1 MTGNHSTFLAA
12 RLEEVRERLA
22 RAAERSGRDPSA
34 VTLVAV
40 TKTQP
45 LSVVQALLEAGV
57 SDIGEN
63 RVEQL
68 VERAEAI
75 AQARPQLEVR
85 WHMIGRLQRR
95 QVPPLH
101 GVVHRVHSV
110 DSVRLAERLSRT
122 RPEGMPPLPILVQC
136 NTSGEDV
143 KAGFTQEEAEE
154 GIGQILELPG
164 LAVDGLMTMA
174 PFTGEEPVIRGTF
187 TALRRLHEGLRQSL
201 PGYTGDILS
210 MGMSNDFEWAVEEG
224 STMIRVGTVLFEH
237 GEG

>member
-1 MTGNHSTFLAA
+1 MLAA
-12 RLEEVRERLA
+12 RLEQVRERVA
-22 RAAERSGRDPSA
+22 RAAERSGRDPA
-34 VTLVAV
+34 TITLVAV
-40 TKTQP
+40 TKTQS
-45 LSVVQALLEAGV
+45 LAVVKALLEAGV
-57 SDIGEN
+57 CDVGEN

-75 AQARPQLEVR
+75 AQTRPELQVR

-101 GVVHRVHSV
+101 GMAHRVHSV

-136 NTSGEDV
+136 NTSGEEV
-143 KAGFTQEEAEE
+143 KAGFTPDEAEE

-164 LAVDGLMTMA
+164 LSVDGLMTMA
-174 PFTGEEPVIRGTF
+174 PFTGEEGVIRGTF
-187 TALRRLHEGLRQSL
+187 TALRKLQEGLRQSL
-201 PGYTGDILS
+201 TGYTGDILS

-224 STMIRVGTVLFEH
+224 STMIRVGSVLFEH